1 MGNNVIWYH
10 ADDFGVTLAQ
20 SEKILACYRD
30 GALNSIGVIPN
41 VPDLGGVLEILENTD
56 KEFAIRRSL
65 HLNFVEGK
73 PLAGA
78 ENVPLLVD
86 KRGYF
91 DKSFEA
97 LLIKSIIAGE
107 KKKKKLKA
115 QIKAEIAAQLRA
127 VVKDYDFKITAVDS
141 HRHYHMIPLVF
152 DSLMEVLEQNEFA
165 DLGISCMRV
174 PVDPLYPALATL
186 CRPSKIKPVNLVKWM
201 MLKALSRRCI
211 NRLKKKG
218 IEIPVFFGILYTCE
232 MKWDIV
238 SALLPAYKAYA
249 EKRNASLELMFHPGN
264 LTAEYEMLDAKHRA
278 LWSFYT
284 SDERFFEAECIKMLR
299 RSL

>member
-1 MGNNVIWYH
+1 MENNIIWYH
-10 ADDFGVTLAQ
+10 ADDFGVSFAQ

-30 GALNSIGVIPN
+30 GALNSISVIPN
-41 VPDLGGVLEILENTD
+41 VPDLGSVLEILDNAD
-56 KEFAIRRSL
+56 KDFAIRRVL

-91 DKSFEA
+91 DKSFGA
-97 LLIKSIIAGE
+97 LFIKSIAAGE
-107 KKKKKLKA
+107 KKRKKLKA
-115 QIKAEIAAQLRA
+115 QIKAEIAAQLKA
-127 VVKDYDFKITAVDS
+127 VVKEHDFRITAVDS

-152 DSLMEVLEQNEFA
+152 DSIMEVLEQKEFA
-165 DLGISCMRV
+165 CINISCMRI
-174 PVDPLYPALATL
+174 PADPLYPMLSTPN
-186 CRPSKIKPVNLVKWM
+186 RPQKAKPLNFVKW
-201 MLKALSRRCI
+201 LIFKALSARCI
-211 NRLKKKG
+211 RLLKKKG

-232 MKWDIV
+232 MEWDIV
-238 SALLPAYKAYA
+238 SALLSAYRSYA

-264 LTAEYEMLDAKHRA
+264 LTAEYEMLDAKHRK
-278 LWSFYT
+278 LWDFYT
-284 SDERFFEAECIKMLR
+284 SDERFFEAECMKMLR